1 MSHASLTA
9 NSLVGLKSSIL
20 SRFLFVDTRF
30 LFAVYV
36 RDSLVVW
43 LLPVYVC
50 ASFTLIKLDVAP
62 TSALAL
68 HRTTAQ
74 PLQQL
79 LLFTTAR
86 RAQLS
91 A

>member
-1 MSHASLTA
+1 MRLTA
-9 NSLVGLKSSIL
+9 NSLVGLKHSIPA
-20 SRFLFVDTRF
+20 RFLFEDTRF
-30 LFAVYV
+30 LLAVYV

-62 TSALAL
+62 TSASAPTL

-74 PLQQL
+74 PSQQL